1 MNYLIYVERAAENLQ
16 FFLWLRDYKTRFE
29 AASTSDIALAPEWT
43 QAKEDELTVKLQ
55 KEHTEKMRKEPAAAT
70 QIFKGTDFDKNA
82 AAAAAAAAERNE
94 SDWGASQSGDGEST
108 IIGSQSTNYK
118 AQAQEAFTAAGAKQP
133 CKS

>member
-29 AASTSDIALAPEWT
+29 AVSTSDLALAPEWT

-55 KEHTEKMRKEPAAAT
+55 KEHTEKMRKEPEVAAKM
-70 QIFKGTDFDKNA
+70 FKGTDFDKSA
-82 AAAAAAAAERNE
+82 AAAADRNE
-94 SDWGASQSGDGEST
+94 ADWGASQVGGDGEST